1 MLNGYVNGIIKFVI
15 KLGYFCIGVVWL
27 LLILFKIF
35 FGFVLGRFSV
45 TKLGFLKF
53 SDVLRIYFLRKARRF
68 FLCVAKG
75 FHSPLSLLVKSLVC
89 LLHSLLFILSLPF
102 RMLKIFSRISIL
114 SKSLVFLSGVFFAIV
129 FIFLPYE
136 IYVLAQDLP
145 STDLLIEKDNRRSTK
160 ILDRY
165 GNLLYEIYEDRKYE
179 PVVLGQIPQQAI
191 DATLAIEDDRFY
203 EHSGFRVDSM
213 FRALKALAFDNQ
225 LQGAS
230 TITQQL
236 VKNVLL
242 TPERTISRKFKELTL
257 AVLVENKY
265 SKDQILELYLNN
277 ISYGGTAWGIE
288 AAAQKFFGKHIWELD
303 LAETSMLVGL
313 PSAPSAYSPLNKDA
327 RLAKQRQWQVLER
340 MVRLGYIDRVQA
352 EQSYEERLVYI
363 PQKEYIR
370 APHFVEYVKSLLEE
384 KYGSRF
390 ITFGGLTVKTSL
402 DLALQEEVQGIV
414 VSGVEENTYL
424 NLTNGSAVVL
434 DVATGEILAYVGSV
448 DFFKKGWGAYDVV
461 RANRQPGS
469 SLKPV
474 TYALALS
481 DGMTPATVIND
492 SPISIHIPGQKNY
505 SPVNYDGRYHG
516 EVSLRQA
523 LANSYNI
530 PAVKVVEKVTPYR
543 MASLA
548 KDMGLTSWSLSDPYG
563 LSVTLGG
570 KEVKLLEHTNVY
582 TTFARGGVFKPVQP
596 FLSIRDSK
604 GKELISDWIYEKER
618 VLDAGVSYLITNIL
632 FDNNARSAAFGYRS
646 PLFIPGYQVAVK
658 TGTTDSKRDNW
669 TVGYSPSFVVG
680 VWVGNN
686 DNTPMNSY
694 LASGLTGAA
703 PIWND
708 IMQVVLE
715 TEDRRKFDIP
725 DTVFLKI
732 DEDCGRREYF
742 IKGSDIPDNLCSKEK
757 DEKSEK
763 EKD

>member
-1 MLNGYVNGIIKFVI
+1 MLNGYIKKIIKFVTN
-15 KLGYFCIGVVWL
+15 LGYFLFGATGL
-27 LLILFKIF
+27 LLILLGKFFCFVFKRSLAFKSEFLEF
-35 FGFVLGRFSV
+35 FRLLI
-45 TKLGFLKF
+45 K
-53 SDVLRIYFLRKARRF
+53 YFLRKSRSFVFGFSEAF
-68 FLCVAKG
+68 YNLLLLLIKFLN
-75 FHSPLSLLVKSLVC
+75 SLLR
-89 LLHSLLFILSLPF
+89 SLLFIFKLPF
-102 RMLKIFSRISIL
+102 YALKKLFRSSVWN
-114 SKSLVFLSGVFFAIV
+114 KGLVFLSGCMFAFL

-145 STDLLIEKDNRRSTK
+145 STDLLIENENHRSTK
-160 ILDRY
+160 ILDRN

-179 PVVLGQIPQQAI
+179 PVVLGQIPQQVL

-203 EHSGFRVDSM
+203 EHRGFRVDSM

-257 AVLVENKY
+257 AVLVEHKY

-277 ISYGGTAWGIE
+277 ISYGGAAWGVG
-288 AAAQKFFGKHIWELD
+288 AASQKFFGKHVWELD
-303 LAETSMLVGL
+303 LAETSMLAGL
-313 PSAPSAYSPLNKDA
+313 PSAPSVYSPLNKNA
-327 RLAKQRQWQVLER
+327 LPAKQRQRRVLER
-340 MVRLGYIDRVQA
+340 MVTLGYISQVCADEA
-352 EQSYEERLVYI
+352 YMEELVYA
-363 PQKEYIR
+363 PQEAYIR
-370 APHFVEYVKSLLEE
+370 APHFVEYVRALLEE

-390 ITFGGLTVKTSL
+390 VTFGGLTVKTSL
-402 DLALQEEVQGIV
+402 SLDLQEEVQEIV
-414 VSGVEENTYL
+414 TFGVEKNAYL
-424 NLTNGSAVVL
+424 NLTNGASVVL
-434 DVATGEILAYVGSV
+434 NVGSGEILAYVGSV
-448 DFFKKGWGAYDVV
+448 DFFREGWGAYDVV
-461 RANRQPGS
+461 RADRQPGS

-481 DGMTPATVIND
+481 DGLTPATIIKD

-516 EVSLRQA
+516 EVSIRQA

-530 PAVKVVEKVTPYR
+530 PAVKVVQSVTPQR

-548 KDMGLTSWSLSDPYG
+548 KDMGLASWNLSDPYG

-582 TTFARGGVFKPVQP
+582 TTFARGGVYKPVQP

-604 GKELISDWIYEKER
+604 GKELISDWVYEEDR
-618 VLDAGVSYLITNIL
+618 VLDVGVAYLITNIL
-632 FDNNARSAAFGYRS
+632 FDNDARSAAFGYRS
-646 PLFIPGYQVAVK
+646 PLYIPWYQVAAK
-658 TGTTDSKRDNW
+658 TGTTDSKKDNW
-669 TVGYSPSFVVG
+669 TMGYSPTYAVG

-703 PIWND
+703 PIWNE

-715 TEDRRKFDIP
+715 IEDQREFAIP
-725 DTVFLKI
+725 DNVFLKV
-732 DEDCGRREYF
+732 DEECGRKEYF
-742 IKGSDIPDNLCSKEK
+742 IKGSNVPNSLCPKEDNVG
-757 DEKSEK
+757 SEK

>member
-1 MLNGYVNGIIKFVI
+1 
-15 KLGYFCIGVVWL
+15 
-27 LLILFKIF
+27 
-35 FGFVLGRFSV
+35 
-45 TKLGFLKF
+45 
-53 SDVLRIYFLRKARRF
+53 
-68 FLCVAKG
+68 
-75 FHSPLSLLVKSLVC
+75 
-89 LLHSLLFILSLPF
+89 
-102 RMLKIFSRISIL
+102 
-114 SKSLVFLSGVFFAIV
+114 
-129 FIFLPYE
+129 
-136 IYVLAQDLP
+136 
-145 STDLLIEKDNRRSTK
+145 
-160 ILDRY
+160 
-165 GNLLYEIYEDRKYE
+165 
-179 PVVLGQIPQQAI
+179 
-191 DATLAIEDDRFY
+191 
-203 EHSGFRVDSM
+203 
-213 FRALKALAFDNQ
+213 
-225 LQGAS
+225 
-230 TITQQL
+230 
-236 VKNVLL
+236 
-242 TPERTISRKFKELTL
+242 
-257 AVLVENKY
+257 
-265 SKDQILELYLNN
+265 
-277 ISYGGTAWGIE
+277 
-288 AAAQKFFGKHIWELD
+288 
-303 LAETSMLVGL
+303 
-313 PSAPSAYSPLNKDA
+313 
-327 RLAKQRQWQVLER
+327 
-340 MVRLGYIDRVQA
+340 
-352 EQSYEERLVYI
+352 
-363 PQKEYIR
+363 
-370 APHFVEYVKSLLEE
+370 
-384 KYGSRF
+384 
-390 ITFGGLTVKTSL
+390 LTVKTSL